1 MTVTTSTPR
10 TSHPVGK
17 DFILAGNA
25 TFTLIGKSQRFTF
38 KVERADPRQGQ
49 PQPPYFV
56 SLLTGSNN
64 ETDFSYM
71 GLLVPGSDQVRRTA
85 KSRVTV
91 DSLAMK
97 AINWALPILF
107 RGQALPAPAA
117 VIHEGKCGRCGRKLT
132 TPESVAL
139 GIGPDCAGKMGL
151 AVGPVP
157 MPGSPSIMSD
167 GSQLFEGPAFQ

>member
-1 MTVTTSTPR
+1 MTVTAATPR
-10 TSHPVGK
+10 NGHQIGK

-25 TFTLIGKSQRFTF
+25 TFTLVGRSTRFTYRIQ
-38 KVERADPRQGQ
+38 RADPREGQ

-64 ETDFSYM
+64 ETDYSYI
-71 GLLVPGSDQVRRTA
+71 GLLVPGANTVRRTS
-85 KSRVTV
+85 KSRVTL
-91 DSLAMK
+91 DSPAMK

-107 RGQALPAPAA
+107 AGRQLPAPAA
-117 VIHEGKCGRCGRKLT
+117 AFHEGTCGRCGRKLT

-151 AVGPVP
+151 AEGPAPAAVLA
-157 MPGSPSIMSD
+157 GD
-167 GSQLFEGPAFQ
+167 GGADLFAGPAFQ